1 MEDGEPN
8 NPFAATPG
16 SPRETR
22 VRSSVGERPVLKVEK
37 LNKRY
42 GGVSALSEVSPVVN
56 RAEVVALVGDN
67 GAGKSTFAK
76 IVAGVE
82 RSDSGAIE
90 FEGQAIALGNPHAAA
105 AAGIQTVYQ
114 DLALCDTL
122 DTVQN
127 LFLGREIR
135 KAWYR
140 GFRVARAY
148 MEKTAQKLLQSLGAK
163 VQNLATPV
171 GALSGGQRQAVAI
184 CRAILSEP
192 RLVILDEP
200 TAALG
205 VAQRA
210 EVLALI
216 DRLRAH
222 GVAVLVISHD
232 LHEIKQ
238 AADRVVVFRLGKVVA
253 QFARGAFSDQDL
265 VGAIMGGRAGA

>member
-1 MEDGEPN
+1 MRDQLAESSGSN
-8 NPFAATPG
+8 KTRSTATG
-16 SPRETR
+16 D
-22 VRSSVGERPVLKVEK
+22 RPVLRVDRIS
-37 LNKRY
+37 KRY
-42 GGVSALSEVSPVVN
+42 GGVSALSDVSLNVS

-76 IVAGVE
+76 IISGIE
-82 RSDSGAIE
+82 RSDGGTIE
-90 FEGQAIALGNPHAAA
+90 FEGDEVALRTPQAAA
-105 AAGIQTVYQ
+105 AVGIQTVYQ

-135 KAWYR
+135 KAWYQ
-140 GFRVARAY
+140 GFRLARAQ
-148 MEKTAQKLLQSLGAK
+148 MEKTAQQLLASLGARI
-163 VQNLATPV
+163 QNLSTPV

-184 CRAILSEP
+184 CRAILSDP
-192 RLVILDEP
+192 KMVILDEP

-216 DRLRAH
+216 DRLRAR

-232 LHEIKQ
+232 LHEIEQ
-238 AADRVVVFRLGKVVA
+238 AADRVVVFRLGNVVA
-253 QFARGAFSDQDL
+253 QFARGAFSQHDL